1 MANTNPRS
9 PWRSD
14 YRAMTRNENIAPRD
28 FSLTVDGKPCE
39 LDEYQKVQKAKALNM
54 RAAQRGSK

>member
-14 YRAMTRNENIAPRD
+14 FKAITRNKNIAPRD
-28 FSLTVDGKPCE
+28 FALTLNGKPCE
-39 LDEYQKVQKAKALNM
+39 LDEYQAEQRRLALNM
-54 RAAQRGSK
+54 RAEQRGSK

>member
-9 PWRSD
+9 PWRKD
-14 YRAMTRNENIAPRD
+14 YLVMTRNENIAPRD
-28 FSLTVDGKPCE
+28 FALTLNGEPCE
-39 LDEYQKVQKAKALNM
+39 FDEYQSAQKAKSLNM